1 MWHMPFP
8 ESICPKYQAEWR
20 WRLEAGTLGAQLLL
34 GTEAKPQGPGQVLW
48 PHLGTLPQ
56 DTLGSCQHSRLLLGL
71 GPVQAGNL
79 RGPQPLFG
87 PSKVN
92 TVGGRQEWALPRTE
106 TQWFGQEGAW
116 RVRKGVF
123 LEQVRQGS

>member
-1 MWHMPFP
+1 MAHALPREHLPKVSGRMAVEAGGRDAGSTATAGNRGQAPRALARCSGHIW
-8 ESICPKYQAEWR
+8 ELCPKTR
-20 WRLEAGTLGAQLLL
+20 C
-34 GTEAKPQGPGQVLW
+34 
-48 PHLGTLPQ
+48 
-56 DTLGSCQHSRLLLGL
+56 CQHSQLLLGL

-92 TVGGRQEWALPRTE
+92 TVGGRQEWTLPRTE